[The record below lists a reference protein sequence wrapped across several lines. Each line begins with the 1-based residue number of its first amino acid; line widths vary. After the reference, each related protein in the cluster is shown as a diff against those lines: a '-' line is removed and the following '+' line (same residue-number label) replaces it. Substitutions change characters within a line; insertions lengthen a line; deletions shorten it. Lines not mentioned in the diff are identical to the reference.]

1 MVERV
6 LVAIDDSR
14 PATAALEY
22 ALTRFNTV
30 EIIVLH
36 VIDAADATNIRQ
48 RVLPEECEKQ
58 RDVTERIAETVLTD
72 ARTSAD
78 AVGVEITIATRYG
91 RPPRQILAYAE
102 GNDIDMIV
110 IGTHGRSGLDRLLWG
125 SISDL
130 VSHQSPVPVTTVP
143 TPAIVSR

>member
-22 ALTRFNTV
+22 ALARFNTA

-36 VIDAADATNIRQ
+36 IIDAVDATNIRQ
-48 RVLPEECEKQ
+48 RVLPEECKNQ
-58 RDVTERIAETVLTD
+58 RDVAERIAETVLTD
-72 ARTSAD
+72 ARTFAD
-78 AVGVEITIATRYG
+78 AAGANITITTRSG

-102 GNDIDMIV
+102 ENDIDVIV
-110 IGTHGRSGLDRLLWG
+110 LGTHGRSGLNRLLWG

-130 VSHQSPVPVTTVP
+130 ISHQSPVPVMTVP
-143 TPAIVSR
+143 ASATVPR